1 LKDAIFRLLNVS
13 LILDDRYVVKN
24 LTWEIKRGE
33 NWVLIGPNGAGK
45 TSLLSIINGYRWPS
59 YGRVSVLGREFGRT
73 DLRELRTEVGMVST
87 YLGEWVSR
95 NERVI
100 DLVLSGK
107 YGSVRLWRG
116 RTDSDVEYAE
126 SLMKL
131 MSCIQ
136 FKDKRVGDLSQGE
149 RQEVLIARALMGRP
163 KLLTLDEPC
172 EGLDL
177 RARESFLDSISNLIA
192 KRMVSIVDVTHRTD
206 EIPKGFTHALLLDD
220 GKKVAAGHIEEVI
233 TAENL
238 SRCFGVKVTVKKWG
252 GRYYT
257 VAK

>member
-1 LKDAIFRLLNVS
+1 
-13 LILDDRYVVKN
+13 
-24 LTWEIKRGE
+24 
-33 NWVLIGPNGAGK
+33 
-45 TSLLSIINGYRWPS
+45 
-59 YGRVSVLGREFGRT
+59 
-73 DLRELRTEVGMVST
+73 
-87 YLGEWVSR
+87 
-95 NERVI
+95 
-100 DLVLSGK
+100 
-107 YGSVRLWRG
+107 
-116 RTDSDVEYAE
+116 
-126 SLMKL
+126 MKL

-192 KRMVSIVDVTHRTD
+192 KGMVSIVDVTHRTD